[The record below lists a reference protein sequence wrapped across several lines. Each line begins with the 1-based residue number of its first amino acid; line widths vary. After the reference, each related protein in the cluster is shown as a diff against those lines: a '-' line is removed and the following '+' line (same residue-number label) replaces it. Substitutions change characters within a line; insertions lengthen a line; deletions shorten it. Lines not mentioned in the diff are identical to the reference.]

1 MKSSFGPNNCLPV
14 ACHATTHL
22 TFVQEDPA
30 SDPAPSSLPAAH
42 LIRPVY
48 FLIEQQRV
56 VIFPGD
62 LSKVNRRAL

>member
-1 MKSSFGPNNCLPV
+1 MKPSFGPNNCLPV
-14 ACHATTHL
+14 ACHTTIHL
-22 TFVQEDPA
+22 TFVQDDPA
-30 SDPAPSSLPAAH
+30 SDPAPFSLFAAN
-42 LIRPVY
+42 LIRPIY

>member
-1 MKSSFGPNNCLPV
+1 MKPSFGPNNCFPV
-14 ACHATTHL
+14 AGHTTIHL
-22 TFVQEDPA
+22 TFVQADPA
-30 SDPAPSSLPAAH
+30 SDPAPSSLSAAN
-42 LIRPVY
+42 LIRSIY